1 MHLFNPHQKK
11 KTTLVF
17 YSLICTSPRT
27 MNYTFI
33 NTNLDSIIPHTE
45 KIEEKIYN
53 LQYSIFMI
61 LIDTTINIQ

>member
-1 MHLFNPHQKK
+1 
-11 KTTLVF
+11 
-17 YSLICTSPRT
+17 

-61 LIDTTINIQ
+61 LIDTIINIQ